1 MCFSIL
7 GFSQEKEPVNS
18 KEDLLRE
25 VIKEKWRLSNPEYN
39 GQIGISSAAKA
50 SGFDQSL
57 SGSTASG
64 IEEAETY
71 IAINPNDS
79 NHIMASYMSFGGS
92 GTLTF
97 PIY

>member
-1 MCFSIL
+1 MKHLVLLLAMCFSFL
-7 GFSQEKEPVNS
+7 GFSQEREPVNS

-57 SGSTASG
+57 SGSTAS
-64 IEEAETY
+64 ELKKQK
-71 IAINPNDS
+71 PHCHQS
-79 NHIMASYMSFGGS
+79 Q
-92 GTLTF
+92 
-97 PIY
+97 